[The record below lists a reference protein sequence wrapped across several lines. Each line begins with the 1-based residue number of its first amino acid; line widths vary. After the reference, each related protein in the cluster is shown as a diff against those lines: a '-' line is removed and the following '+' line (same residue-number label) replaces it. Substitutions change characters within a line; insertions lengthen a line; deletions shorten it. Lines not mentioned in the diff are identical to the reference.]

1 MNELDMEALV
11 LKSKYPRC
19 AGIIDQEV
27 ARIRL
32 LNEGQT
38 QSIDIRETLMELHT
52 AVKKHPCAQKQK
64 KKSSVQKQKRNK
76 PRGVGPGRRGGR
88 P

>member
-1 MNELDMEALV
+1 MSELDMEALA
-11 LKSKYPRC
+11 LKRKYPRC

-32 LNEGQT
+32 LNDGQT

-64 KKSSVQKQKRNK
+64 KKSSVQKQKKKSK
-76 PRGVGPGRRGGR
+76 PRVGPGRRGGR